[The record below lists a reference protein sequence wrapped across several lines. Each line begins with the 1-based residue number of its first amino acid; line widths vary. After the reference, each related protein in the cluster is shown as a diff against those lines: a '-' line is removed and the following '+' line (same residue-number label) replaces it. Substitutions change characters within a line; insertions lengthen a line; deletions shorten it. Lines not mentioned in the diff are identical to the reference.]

1 MGNGFDETYNA
12 VRRALKDQA
21 SGDFSAE
28 KKFWVVIEGIAAIL
42 DETVG
47 SGFSTGASGLQWLYD
62 KITGSK
68 GEPGAQPNPWFVWNG
83 QDEGPTS
90 YTRRYL
96 KNRDW
101 KGRGATAI
109 GIAGGA
115 AQAFTVVDVGSMAVH
130 ANALGSTGV
139 HMIQLKQIADSYKQT
154 RTIGT
159 WIDIIMKMKALKAGV
174 RTAGLLGS
182 AIPVPMVG
190 TATGVLAAAATM
202 GAKLTMTK
210 VCLATSADLHWRA
223 FQELKLTG
231 AFGGGTGP
239 ALRIMHE
246 LFYRRG
252 ATRVFGQYD
261 VHRIIQEPNGW
272 LAVQDKLMLF

>member
-1 MGNGFDETYNA
+1 MGDRFDETYNA

-21 SGDFSAE
+21 GGDFSAE
-28 KKFWVVIEGIAAIL
+28 KKLWVVIEGVAAIL

-47 SGFSTGASGLQWLYD
+47 AGFSGGAAGLQWLYD
-62 KITGSK
+62 KIKGSK
-68 GEPGAQPNPWFVWNG
+68 SEPGAQPNPWFVWNG

-101 KGRGATAI
+101 KSRGATAI
-109 GIAGGA
+109 SVAGGA
-115 AQAFTVVDVGSMAVH
+115 AQAITFVDVGSMAVH

-139 HMIQLKQIADSYKQT
+139 HMFYLKKIADSYKQT
-154 RTIGT
+154 RTIGN
-159 WIDIIMKMKALKAGV
+159 WLGVIMKMKTLKAGV
-174 RTAGLLGS
+174 RTAGLVG
-182 AIPVPMVG
+182 AAVPVPMVG

-239 ALRIMHE
+239 ALRIMQE
-246 LFYRRG
+246 LFQRRG

-261 VHRIIQEPNGW
+261 VPRIIQEPNGW